1 MNTITFIGIIL
12 SVFSV
17 ILGLSSIAFD
27 FFLMKRENKDVIL
40 LQDEIVQL
48 KKMVDHIMQD
58 GDRIEAKV
66 LCVEGV
72 VDDIAEGII
81 EKMA

>member
-1 MNTITFIGIIL
+1 M